1 MDARRVSHHGQRLML
16 GGGRVGV
23 ADYEWPDPGPNQLL
37 VRVTRSQVSAG
48 SEINAFR
55 TGSADNPT
63 PRPIGYTT
71 VGRVEQVGAGV
82 EGFRAGD
89 RVLAY
94 GHHATYC
101 LVDLAQPGWQS
112 HPLHIPDGVT
122 DEQACFAVLGDVA
135 LHGIRRANLQID
147 ESVAVFGAG
156 VVGQLTLQ
164 FARLSGAHPIVVVD
178 MIDSRL
184 EQARDNGATHTVNV
198 GRENAPAAIRAA
210 TGGGGAETVF
220 HCTPI
225 ASILQMT
232 MEAAAD
238 RGKVVLTGSAPGIA
252 EIGLQVELL
261 RHELTIIGVYE
272 SGLDQSHV
280 YWPWTRKRNRAA
292 CFRLIASGMLKV
304 DSMVTHVVPPTQAQS
319 MYAMLAA
326 GAGDWMSVIFDW
338 E

>member
-1 MDARRVSHHGQRLML
+1 VDSGRVSNSGQRLLL
-16 GGGRVGV
+16 GSGSVTV
-23 ADYEWPDPGPNQLL
+23 ADFEWPNPGPNQVL

-63 PRPIGYTT
+63 ARPIGYTT
-71 VGRVEQVGAGV
+71 VGRVERVGEGV
-82 EGFRAGD
+82 EDFCPGD

-94 GHHATYC
+94 GNHASYC
-101 LVDLAQPGWQS
+101 LIDLAEPGWQS
-112 HPLHIPDGVT
+112 HPLHIPDDVT

-135 LHGIRRANLQID
+135 LHGVRRANLQID

-184 EQARDNGATHTVNV
+184 ERARDNGATHTANV
-198 GRENAPAAIRAA
+198 ARENGPAAIRAA
-210 TGGGGAETVF
+210 TGGAGAETVF

-225 ASILQMT
+225 ARILQTT
-232 MEAAAD
+232 MEAAAE
-238 RGKVVLTGSAPGIA
+238 RGKVVVTGSAPGIA

-272 SGLDQSHV
+272 SGLDQAHV
-280 YWPWTRKRNRAA
+280 YWPWTRRRNRAA
-292 CFRLIASGMLKV
+292 CFRLIASGLLKV
-304 DSMVTHVVPPTQAQS
+304 DTMVTHVVPPTDAQA